1 MGEGKEQ
8 HGSLL
13 TRAMLKAMALFS
25 GSQGITILCSIVRT
39 KLVAMW
45 LGQAGVGLFAVLSN
59 ALEML
64 NTTTNLGIRQ
74 SSVRDIAQSRA
85 GEGHFDAAVTASAVR
100 RWSVWLGV
108 GGALLTIALSPL
120 LSLFSFKSTE
130 WAWAFCAMA
139 VAVLLMALTNGRQAV
154 LQGTSQLRRL
164 AAVTIAGAV
173 GGLVVSVPMFYFWR
187 MDSVVPSIIAYA
199 AAVAAAAWMWRDRTL
214 PAVKLAAAKAWQVG
228 RQFIIMGAYMTGGA
242 VATTVAGYVL
252 VSWLNGAAGLDAT
265 GIYQSANIIVNKYAG
280 VVLTALGMEFY
291 PRLAGVAHSRLRT
304 RVHVSQELNVAVTV
318 IVPVAMLLVMLRG
331 LVVSLLYTS
340 EFGDALPV
348 ILWAAPGIVARTVS
362 WIIAFVMLARADGRM
377 YIVTETLSALLSV
390 VLAIA
395 GYRLAGLPG
404 LGMAYTAWYVAYAVI
419 VAVVYRLRYR
429 LSVSRWALASVAGGA
444 VLIAAIVATEAASLN
459 SLSWVLTAVTSG
471 AALTRLRRLWQSK

>member
-1 MGEGKEQ
+1 MEKGKEQ

-64 NTTTNLGIRQ
+64 ITTTNLGIRQ
-74 SSVRDIAQSRA
+74 SSVRDIAQARA

-100 RWSVWLGV
+100 CWSVWLGV

-120 LSLFSFKSTE
+120 LSIFSFMSTE

-199 AAVAAAAWMWRDRTL
+199 AAVAAAAWLWRDRTL

-252 VSWLNGAAGLDAT
+252 VSWLNGAAGLEAT

-304 RVHVSQELNVAVTV
+304 RVHVSQEINVAVTV

-331 LVVSLLYTS
+331 PVVSLLYTS
-340 EFGDALPV
+340 EFSDALPV

-362 WIIAFVMLARADGRM
+362 WIMAFVMLARADGRV
-377 YIVTETLSALLSV
+377 YLVTETLSAVLSV

-404 LGMAYTAWYVAYAVI
+404 LGMAYTVWYVAYAVI

-429 LSVSRWALASVAGGA
+429 LSVSRWALASIAGGA
-444 VLIAAIVATEAASLN
+444 VLIAAIIATEAAGLHI
-459 SLSWVLTAVTSG
+459 LSWTLTAVTSV